1 MDFDLERFI
10 DAQAADFE
18 IALSELAA
26 GRKKTHWIWYVFP
39 QLEGLGQSDNSKSYG
54 IKGHDEARAYLTNAE
69 LFKNLDLA
77 LSAVYEQVIV
87 SNVDVKDLMGSEID
101 RMKLFSSLE
110 LFSLMATEVD
120 SFKYANFIFKANNIL
135 AKKPQNRGSNF

>member
-1 MDFDLERFI
+1 MDFDLKRFI

-39 QLEGLGQSDNSKSYG
+39 QLEGLGQSDNSKFYG
-54 IKGHDEARAYLTNAE
+54 IKGHDEARAYLDNAE

-87 SNVDVKDLMGSEID
+87 SNVGVKDLMGSEID

>member
-1 MDFDLERFI
+1 MDFDLKRFI

-39 QLEGLGQSDNSKSYG
+39 QLEGLGQSDNSKFYG
-54 IKGHDEARAYLTNAE
+54 IKGHDEARAYLANAE

-87 SNVDVKDLMGSEID
+87 SNVDVKDLMGSDID

>member
-1 MDFDLERFI
+1 MDFDLKRFI
-10 DAQAADFE
+10 DAQAVDFE

-39 QLEGLGQSDNSKSYG
+39 QLEGLGHSDNSKFYG
-54 IKGHDEARAYLTNAE
+54 IKGHDEARAYLDNAE

>member
-1 MDFDLERFI
+1 MDFDLKRFI

-39 QLEGLGQSDNSKSYG
+39 QLEGLGQSDNSKFYG
-54 IKGHDEARAYLTNAE
+54 IKGHDEARAYLDNAE

-110 LFSLMATEVD
+110 LFSLMATDVD

>member
-1 MDFDLERFI
+1 MDFDLKRFI

-39 QLEGLGQSDNSKSYG
+39 QLEGLGQSDNSKFYG
-54 IKGHDEARAYLTNAE
+54 IKGHDEARAYLDNAE

-120 SFKYANFIFKANNIL
+120 SVKYANFIFKANNIL

>member
-1 MDFDLERFI
+1 MDFDLKRFI

-39 QLEGLGQSDNSKSYG
+39 QLEGLGQSDNSKFYG
-54 IKGHDEARAYLTNAE
+54 IKGHDEARAYLDNAE

-87 SNVDVKDLMGSEID
+87 SNVGVKDLMGSEID

-120 SFKYANFIFKANNIL
+120 SFKYANFIFKASKIL
-135 AKKPQNRGSNF
+135 AKNPQNRGSNF

>member
-1 MDFDLERFI
+1 MDFDLKRFI

-39 QLEGLGQSDNSKSYG
+39 QLEGLGQSDNSKFYG
-54 IKGHDEARAYLTNAE
+54 IKGHDEARAYLDNAE

>member
-1 MDFDLERFI
+1 MDFDLKRFI

-39 QLEGLGQSDNSKSYG
+39 QLEGLGQSDNSKFYG
-54 IKGHDEARAYLTNAE
+54 IKGHDEARAYLDNAE

-120 SFKYANFIFKANNIL
+120 SFKYANFIFKANNSL

>member
-1 MDFDLERFI
+1 MDFDLKRFI
-10 DAQAADFE
+10 DAQAVDFE

-39 QLEGLGQSDNSKSYG
+39 QLEGLGQSDNSKFYG
-54 IKGHDEARAYLTNAE
+54 IKGHDEARAYLDNAE

>member
-1 MDFDLERFI
+1 MDFDLKRFI
-10 DAQAADFE
+10 DAQAVDFE

-39 QLEGLGQSDNSKSYG
+39 QLEGLGQSDNSKFYG
-54 IKGHDEARAYLTNAE
+54 IKGHDEARAYLDNAE

-110 LFSLMATEVD
+110 LFSLIATEVD

>member
-1 MDFDLERFI
+1 MDFDLKRFI

-39 QLEGLGQSDNSKSYG
+39 QLEGLGQSDNSKFYG
-54 IKGHDEARAYLTNAE
+54 IKGHDEARAYLDNAE

-87 SNVDVKDLMGSEID
+87 SNVGVKDLMGSEID

-120 SFKYANFIFKANNIL
+120 SIKYANFIFKANNIL

>member
-1 MDFDLERFI
+1 MDFDLKRFI
-10 DAQAADFE
+10 DAQAVDFE

-39 QLEGLGQSDNSKSYG
+39 QLEGLGQSDNSKFYG
-54 IKGHDEARAYLTNAE
+54 IKGHDEARAYLDNAE

-120 SFKYANFIFKANNIL
+120 SSKYANFIFKANNIL

>member
-1 MDFDLERFI
+1 MDFDLKRFI
-10 DAQAADFE
+10 DAQAVDFE

-39 QLEGLGQSDNSKSYG
+39 QLEGLGQSDNSKFYG
-54 IKGHDEARAYLTNAE
+54 IKGHDEARAYLDNAE

-87 SNVDVKDLMGSEID
+87 SNVGVKDLMGSEID